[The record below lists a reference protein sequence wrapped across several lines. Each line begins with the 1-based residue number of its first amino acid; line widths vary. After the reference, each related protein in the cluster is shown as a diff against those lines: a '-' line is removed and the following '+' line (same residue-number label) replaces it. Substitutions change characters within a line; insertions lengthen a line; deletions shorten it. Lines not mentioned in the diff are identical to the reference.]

1 MSRLISML
9 GLVVFAGL
17 GAAACHSSG
26 PPGPTNMPDPMDP
39 MNPPMYR
46 VPSTA
51 THSPATQALCNSK
64 SVTAADCTP
73 VESR

>member
-1 MSRLISML
+1 MSRLISMI

-26 PPGPTNMPDPMDP
+26 PGGGNQMPDPMDP
-39 MNPPMYR
+39 MNPMYR
-46 VPSTA
+46 A
-51 THSPATQALCNSK
+51 PATP
-64 SVTAADCTP
+64 TACTSPSSATKCSP